1 MALALRRHLRSPLDP
16 DPGATIARA
25 MRNRN
30 PNFLTLVRP
39 VFADSA
45 HPYAQL
51 FKIAGCAY
59 ADLESE
65 VNRNGLETTLRALSN
80 EGVYLTHD
88 EFRGRKEIVRAG
100 RHIPASI
107 ASWDNP
113 AVRGE
118 FETVSSGTSG
128 RPVSTMSSQALLA
141 HAECGT
147 RLFLHEL
154 GVGQGSSV
162 SVAPILPGFGLFSGL
177 LASRLIGGFDRWYAL
192 SAASAANLH
201 YRIVTRALVAN
212 LRLFGAKIPYPTYLD
227 HNDFRP
233 VAEYLAMR
241 RAAGVNIG
249 VSGFVSSISR
259 VAAAALDHNLDISG
273 CLGVVAG
280 EALTDAKRT
289 VIEAAGI
296 RVYPTYGATDFGSIG
311 MPCREMDTGN
321 CVHVLQQNCALI
333 SKRREGIGDRPV
345 ESLYL
350 TGILP
355 FASRILVNAE
365 IGDTGV
371 IEPATCDC
379 SFSRLGLNL
388 QVRDIAA
395 ISKVT
400 AQGMT
405 IAADELVQV
414 LEEALPARFGGR
426 PGDYQLLE
434 VEAEA
439 QTEMVLRI
447 RPGVTEHP
455 AQEILNH
462 FLGETRRL
470 YGGSMSVL
478 SWLHSDGIRAEV
490 APPVLAGTGKF
501 RAVRLLGPGIT
512 GKNAASRAANF

>member
-1 MALALRRHLRSPLDP
+1 MELAVEP
-16 DPGATIARA
+16 
-25 MRNRN
+25 
-30 PNFLTLVRP
+30 
-39 VFADSA
+39 
-45 HPYAQL
+45 
-51 FKIAGCAY
+51 
-59 ADLESE
+59 
-65 VNRNGLETTLRALSN
+65 
-80 EGVYLTHD
+80 
-88 EFRGRKEIVRAG
+88 
-100 RHIPASI
+100 
-107 ASWDNP
+107 
-113 AVRGE
+113 
-118 FETVSSGTSG
+118 
-128 RPVSTMSSQALLA
+128 
-141 HAECGT
+141 
-147 RLFLHEL
+147 
-154 GVGQGSSV
+154 GSSV
-162 SVAPILPGFGLFSGL
+162 SVAPILPGFGLFSAI
-177 LASRLIGGFDRWYAL
+177 LASRLIGGFDRWYAI

-201 YRIVTRALVAN
+201 YRLVTHALVSS
-212 LRLFGAKIPYPTYLD
+212 LRFFGAKIPYPTYLN

-233 VAEYLAMR
+233 VAEHLAMR
-241 RAAGVNIG
+241 RAAGHRIG

-259 VAAAALDHNLDISG
+259 VAAAALDNSLDISG
-273 CLGVVAG
+273 CLAVVAG
-280 EALTDAKRT
+280 EALTDAKRA

-296 RVYPTYGATDFGSIG
+296 RVYPTYGTTDFGSIG

-333 SKRREGIGDRPV
+333 SKRSEGVVCDRPV
-345 ESLYL
+345 ESLYV
-350 TGILP
+350 TSVLP

-379 SFSRLGLNL
+379 SLSRLGLNL

-414 LEEALPARFGGR
+414 LEEALPARFGGH

-447 RPGVTEHP
+447 RPGVTEYP

-462 FLGETRRL
+462 FLAETRRL

-501 RAVRLLGPGIT
+501 RAVRLLGAGVQQ
-512 GKNAASRAANF
+512 KNATSRAANF